1 MTAGWW
7 YGTITV
13 LLICL
18 CSLAGV
24 VLVPCL
30 NKLAYRLGMGL
41 FIGLAVG
48 SLAGDAFL
56 HLIPAVSTLDSP
68 LRVGVCGCGCER
80 QTDRQIDIETDRQ
93 TDRGREA
100 GRETERVHECVC
112 LCVCV

>member
-1 MTAGWW
+1 M
-7 YGTITV
+7 

-30 NKLAYRLGMGL
+30 NKSAYRLGMGV

-68 LRVGVCGCGCER
+68 LRVCVCMCGYER
-80 QTDRQIDIETDRQ
+80 QTDRQGERQ
-93 TDRGREA
+93 RECM
-100 GRETERVHECVC
+100 RV
-112 LCVCV
+112 CVCVCVCVCV